1 MEYINKKTQ
10 AAIET
15 ACVIN
20 GGDWVPK
27 EKQPEN
33 SKTHTKTTRKKQGE
47 EIWIIL
53 QPLKTLQNCSES

>member
-10 AAIET
+10 AVIKT

-33 SKTHTKTTRKKQGE
+33 SKASVKTTRKKQGE
-47 EIWIIL
+47 
-53 QPLKTLQNCSES
+53 KNG